1 MMALQLP
8 RGAEREYIATSG
20 IVAVYVAALPAG
32 SAYVGISRDLLHTLR
47 ALRHRWPALQIT
59 AAGWVQAK
67 SDARLICREVNSRLA
82 QGQQGLLI
90 ANAKTAQRKV
100 ENVAAHMGI
109 ALTDHDTVLIR
120 ARAAVA
126 HIERQIAQAQAT
138 GELQWFNRAYRSWRL
153 QAKQYGRSMSYAEA
167 RARLRQKLFRQL
179 LSNEVQ
185 NEPKSLFPPLPGID
199 FLVSG

>member
-1 MMALQLP
+1 M
-8 RGAEREYIATSG
+8 
-20 IVAVYVAALPAG
+20 
-32 SAYVGISRDLLHTLR
+32 
-47 ALRHRWPALQIT
+47 
-59 AAGWVQAK
+59 
-67 SDARLICREVNSRLA
+67 
-82 QGQQGLLI
+82 
-90 ANAKTAQRKV
+90 
-100 ENVAAHMGI
+100 
-109 ALTDHDTVLIR
+109 LIR

-185 NEPKSLFPPLPGID
+185 NDPSQLFPPLPGID